1 MQHQLKMMHH
11 YHFLSALRLGFVD
24 FNTTILMIFQLRN
37 DFAESPS
44 LITSKLTCENTNH
57 FPNSLAFTT
66 QEEVFPL
73 IKLEKR
79 LIIGDITSQLIER
92 YNKCQLQNL
101 VPFALSKLSRRGFMK
116 KVNAQTCKTKSC
128 NQNTLFQMK

>member
-1 MQHQLKMMHH
+1 MQHQLKVIHH
-11 YHFLSALRLGFVD
+11 YHFLSALQHGFVD

-37 DFAESPS
+37 DFAESRS

>member
-1 MQHQLKMMHH
+1 MQHQLKVIHH
-11 YHFLSALRLGFVD
+11 YHFLTALQLRFVD